1 MALDRRE
8 VLKTYTFEQQRQE
21 INKLAQDLYDVSRG
35 DQGLEALQL
44 DGPIID
50 YNESAGT
57 PGQFLKSTE
66 DGVLWKTLSISN
78 VLWVTKDGDDSNDG
92 LSQETAKA
100 SIASALRAAKSGY
113 LGKLQDAATQ
123 ILVNKKLIQEE
134 SIGWLLTEYSS
145 FTFPNSPPESGRYK
159 DGRNLI
165 YKNIDEICDK
175 ALAEIAVQY
184 DESIWGQNWIFPGDS
199 VSDESQRFKDAYRL
213 IQKNRTYII
222 DEAFNFLT
230 TNYPNFVNPNPDKCK
245 RDIGYYIDA
254 VSLDLYLGGNKYSRK
269 FVSFYYE
276 NSSIVYLDGELTES
290 IATFNEAKDLMI
302 QAIKNLLPYADSSI
316 TEDTD
321 PNGICVNV
329 EQSIISLNSLIVDVF
344 ENGISNLD
352 DYPETSGDLL
362 LTNELKCRRDINYI
376 VRSVANDLYTGG
388 NSNIFRATKKYFN
401 EEGNF
406 IFINNESIQSKIAF
420 EKAGELMKMAVTNQ
434 LYEKNLDLPESQSEY
449 GGTGEIITYGVSGN
463 PATCVDVQFTIDT
476 LILIITTAIEEE
488 NLSVLDEIEET
499 DGIWA
504 DFENICLRDIGYI
517 IDAIAS
523 DLKNGGN
530 VNCTEAGNSYYK
542 GNSLVFIDGEVEQTL
557 AAFEK
562 AKELMILS
570 MRNWKISEQENTYTP
585 TFSFIDPYID
595 QSLIVEVDEENNVI
609 YPSCADVESAIENY
623 FNIIEYIIQNG
634 ANTVEQQLPTF
645 KTTIFVKSGVY
656 TEQNPIILPPNTGIV
671 GDNLRE
677 VTIFPANPTE
687 DVFYLNNGSYITGAT
702 FSGHLFPSVVGSFP
716 KVKVGDSINLLCFGT
731 ENQYSISVSISKDLY
746 EGMTVSGDNIGTG
759 AVITKILNN
768 IVFLSVANTGT
779 FENQSIKFENN
790 IGTVGIITRSP
801 YIQNCT
807 SITSTG
813 AGLRVDGNLA
823 SGLKSFVLDSYTQY
837 NQGGDGIIIVNQGY
851 TQLVS
856 IFEICCD
863 RAVYLSGGSTCS
875 ITNSNTDF
883 GNFGLI
889 ADGRS
894 PLQYVGK
901 IDGNQQVGN
910 TVRIKNLRT
919 EPYVGQVITFG
930 NDGNPYYF
938 VQQINIIN
946 GGEGY
951 DSSNPPFVVIDNP
964 SGPNGI
970 LAQAIPNIENGVITS
985 ITLIS
990 SGSQYIDIPNVTIV
1004 GGNPTIQAEAVAKVY
1019 PQYYSIIATTDLDNG
1034 TSVLTLDETVP
1045 FNLDD
1050 DTDVYFYQLTKII
1063 ANSHCF
1069 EYVGA
1074 GTQINQ
1080 AIPARG
1086 GVPIQENEVVE
1097 LNGGK
1102 VSFTSTDHL
1111 GNFRIGEGIQINQNT
1126 GTISGSSFE
1135 RSIFTTISPFI
1146 LALS

>member
-21 INKLAQDLYDVSRG
+21 INALAQDLYDVSRG

-50 YNESAGT
+50 YNESTGT

-78 VLWVTKDGDDSNDG
+78 VLWVTKDGDDDNDG

-100 SIASALRAAKSGY
+100 SIGSALRAANSGY
-113 LGKLQDAATQ
+113 LGKLQDSATQ

-134 SIGWLLTEYSS
+134 SVGW
-145 FTFPNSPPESGRYK
+145 F
-159 DGRNLI
+159 
-165 YKNIDEICDK
+165 
-175 ALAEIAVQY
+175 
-184 DESIWGQNWIFPGDS
+184 
-199 VSDESQRFKDAYRL
+199 
-213 IQKNRTYII
+213 
-222 DEAFNFLT
+222 
-230 TNYPNFVNPNPDKCK
+230 
-245 RDIGYYIDA
+245 
-254 VSLDLYLGGNKYSRK
+254 
-269 FVSFYYE
+269 
-276 NSSIVYLDGELTES
+276 
-290 IATFNEAKDLMI
+290 
-302 QAIKNLLPYADSSI
+302 
-316 TEDTD
+316 
-321 PNGICVNV
+321 
-329 EQSIISLNSLIVDVF
+329 
-344 ENGISNLD
+344 
-352 DYPETSGDLL
+352 
-362 LTNELKCRRDINYI
+362 
-376 VRSVANDLYTGG
+376 
-388 NSNIFRATKKYFN
+388 
-401 EEGNF
+401 
-406 IFINNESIQSKIAF
+406 
-420 EKAGELMKMAVTNQ
+420 
-434 LYEKNLDLPESQSEY
+434 
-449 GGTGEIITYGVSGN
+449 
-463 PATCVDVQFTIDT
+463 
-476 LILIITTAIEEE
+476 
-488 NLSVLDEIEET
+488 LDELNPSPT
-499 DGIWA
+499 
-504 DFENICLRDIGYI
+504 NTSTCLRDIGYI
-517 IDAIAS
+517 IDAVAS

-530 VNCTEAGNSYYK
+530 INCVEAANAYYE
-542 GNSLVFIDGEVEQTL
+542 GNSLVLNGSESTETLLTFEEVKRLCGL
-557 AAFEK
+557 A
-562 AKELMILS
+562 IQ
-570 MRNWKISEQENTYTP
+570 NWIVDEEGTIYEPQYSLIE
-585 TFSFIDPYID
+585 PYID
-595 QSLIVEVDEENNVI
+595 NTLIIDVDENSNPV
-609 YPSCADVESAIENY
+609 YPSCADVISSIENY
-623 FNIIEYIIQNG
+623 FNIIEYIILNG
-634 ANTVEQQLPTF
+634 VNTVQKQEPSF

-656 TEQNPIILPPNTGIV
+656 TEQNPIILPPHTGIV

-677 VTIFPANPTE
+677 VTIYPANLTE
-687 DVFYLNNGSYITGAT
+687 DLFYLNNASYITGAT
-702 FSGHLFPSVVGSFP
+702 FSGHLFPSVAGSFP
-716 KVKVGDSINLLCFGT
+716 KVKVGNSIILSSSGT
-731 ENQYSISVSISKDLY
+731 ESQYSIVVSSSTGLFAGMSVS
-746 EGMTVSGDNIGTG
+746 GTNIGTG
-759 AVITKILNN
+759 SIITDIDENT
-768 IVFLSVANTGT
+768 VFLSVANRQT
-779 FENQSIKFENN
+779 FSNQSIEFEN
-790 IGTVGIITRSP
+790 IVGTAGIISRSP

-901 IDGNQQVGN
+901 IDGNQQIGN
-910 TVRIKNLRT
+910 TFKIKNLKT

-930 NDGNPYYF
+930 NDSNPYYF
-938 VQQINIIN
+938 VQEINITN
-946 GGEGY
+946 GGGGY

-964 SGPNGI
+964 TGPNGI

-1004 GGNPTIQAEAVAKVY
+1004 GGNPTVQAEAVSKVY

-1034 TSVLTLDETVP
+1034 TSVLTLGETVP